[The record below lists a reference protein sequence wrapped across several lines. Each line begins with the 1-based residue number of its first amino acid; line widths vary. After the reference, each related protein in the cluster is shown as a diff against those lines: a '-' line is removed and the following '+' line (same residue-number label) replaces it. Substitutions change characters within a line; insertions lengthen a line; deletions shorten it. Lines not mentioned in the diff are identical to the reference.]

1 MAEKVPAGKSQ
12 TEAEK
17 RINFSVLKKH
27 DEKIDKII
35 DTASSVAHYKFNSL
49 SAVWVSYYNLNL
61 GTLSNKNQQTDRL
74 FSQHF
79 FLIFFSSCRLSA
91 VYFKITLTPKVKYLT

>member
-1 MAEKVPAGKSQ
+1 MAEKIPAGKSQ

-49 SAVWVSYYNLNL
+49 SAVWVSFCKNLYHQ
-61 GTLSNKNQQTDRL
+61 SWRQK
-74 FSQHF
+74 
-79 FLIFFSSCRLSA
+79 I
-91 VYFKITLTPKVKYLT
+91 KITVNIKVINQG

>member
-1 MAEKVPAGKSQ
+1 MAEKVTAGKSQ

-27 DEKIDKII
+27 DDKIDKII

-49 SAVWVSYYNLNL
+49 SGVWVSPSVSVNTVNIV
-61 GTLSNKNQQTDRL
+61 KIFH
-74 FSQHF
+74 FSF
-79 FLIFFSSCRLSA
+79 FFTFLLLASL
-91 VYFKITLTPKVKYLT
+91 VT